1 MQLCATG
8 VKRQFQNTKGAVIA
22 CTVTKGTV
30 ADRRMLRVC
39 CVCAA
44 FEVKTQS
51 CRTTANTALDLV
63 FWEANIRLALC
74 FSNGLSQCMTYP
86 RYTPLIESLP
96 TTVPFVGPESQE
108 RAMGA
113 PFRARLGANE
123 SVFGPSPAAIQA
135 MRDEAAHLWKYGD
148 PTSHELNMALAKHHG
163 IGVENLVVG
172 EGIDGLLGYVVRM
185 LVRAGDAVVTSDG
198 AYPTFNYHVVGFGG
212 DLHKVPYWGDH
223 EDPQALVAKA
233 SELNAKLVYLAN
245 PDNPMGTWHPAE
257 TIMSALDT
265 LPDGC
270 LLILDEAYIEFAPD
284 GTAPAI
290 NVDDPRLIRMRT
302 FSKGYGMAGA
312 RVGYAI
318 GQSELISNFDKIRN
332 HFGMSRAAQA
342 GALAALNDSDWLDL
356 VRTRVAI
363 SRDAITAIACDNGL
377 STLPSA
383 TNFVA
388 VDCHRDGA
396 FAQRVLAAL
405 LQQGLFVRMPLVAPH
420 NRCIRISAGTAE
432 DMQLLAQALPEAL
445 KTARQ
450 S

>member
-1 MQLCATG
+1 
-8 VKRQFQNTKGAVIA
+8 
-22 CTVTKGTV
+22 
-30 ADRRMLRVC
+30 
-39 CVCAA
+39 
-44 FEVKTQS
+44 
-51 CRTTANTALDLV
+51 
-63 FWEANIRLALC
+63 
-74 FSNGLSQCMTYP
+74 
-86 RYTPLIESLP
+86 
-96 TTVPFVGPESQE
+96 
-108 RAMGA
+108 MGA

-123 SVFGPSPAAIQA
+123 SVFGPSPAAIRA

-332 HFGMSRAAQA
+332 HFGINRAAQA
-342 GALAALNDSDWLDL
+342 GALAALNDPDWLDL
-356 VRTRVAI
+356 VRTRVAR
-363 SRDAITAIACDNGL
+363 SRDAITAIARDNGL

-388 VDCHRDGA
+388 VDCHRDGV

-405 LQQGLFVRMPLVAPH
+405 LQLGLFVRMPFVAPH

-445 KTARQ
+445 KIARQ